1 MSWQWQDY
9 RLADPWLLLL
19 ALLIPAVL
27 LLAAYTRGRGSA
39 LGFTRVSALTY
50 RGGMRRAL
58 RWLPDALRLLAVLAL
73 VIAVARPQLGRADAS
88 VQAEGIDIVLVLDAS
103 GSMSQRD
110 FASSRTRLEVAQE
123 VIRKFI
129 ERQTDD
135 RIALVAFQ
143 GNAEVLSPLT
153 LDHDPLLRLVTDAG
167 EIQFTGGTA
176 IGLATAEGINL
187 LIDSRAKSRIVVLL
201 TDGENNAGA
210 IEPIQAARL
219 AEAVGV
225 RLYTVGVR
233 GSEQNDLDEAT
244 LEKMAEIG
252 GGTYSGADNQQA
264 LEQSYARIGDLE
276 KSQVTR
282 NRFLLWDDLAP
293 AFLAAAA
300 AALMLEVLLR
310 STVFRRIP

>member
-1 MSWQWQDY
+1 MSSQWQDY

-19 ALLIPAVL
+19 VLLIPAVL

-50 RGGMRRAL
+50 WGGVRRAL
-58 RWLPDALRLLAVLAL
+58 RWLPDALRLFAVLLL
-73 VIAVARPQLGRADAS
+73 VIAIARPQVGRADAS

-129 ERQTDD
+129 DRQTDD
-135 RIALVAFQ
+135 RIGLVVFQ

-167 EIQFTGGTA
+167 KIQFIGGTA
-176 IGLATAEGINL
+176 IGLATADAVNL
-187 LIDSRAKSRIVVLL
+187 LLDSRAKSRIVVLL
-201 TDGENNAGA
+201 TDGENNAGV
-210 IEPIQAARL
+210 IDPVQAARL

-225 RLYTVGVR
+225 RLYTIGVR
-233 GSEQNDLDEAT
+233 GTEQNDLDEAT
-244 LEKMAEIG
+244 LEEMAKIG
-252 GGTYSGADNQQA
+252 DGSYSSAENQQA
-264 LEQSYARIGDLE
+264 LERSYGRIGDLE
-276 KSQVTR
+276 KSRVTR

-293 AFLAAAA
+293 VFLAAAA
-300 AALMLEVLLR
+300 LALALEVILR
-310 STVFRRIP
+310 STIFRRIP